1 MRVVLQRGQGVLRQ
15 AQDKLRATA
24 QTVLLS
30 EVMRYETSK
39 YFRFR
44 DASNSLPVAE
54 GTVLG
59 VRWCFKLVTSFQQS
73 LLNVQEFKVTGRQWI
88 LGTVERLKWIV
99 DLLPCKGIER
109 LLVLCR
115 LRNLVKRDPAIIS
128 PQSRINCINHR
139 LNP

>member
-1 MRVVLQRGQGVLRQ
+1 M
-15 AQDKLRATA
+15 
-24 QTVLLS
+24 
-30 EVMRYETSK
+30 
-39 YFRFR
+39 
-44 DASNSLPVAE
+44 
-54 GTVLG
+54 LG

-139 LNP
+139 LNPEPVEACRGVARRAKRRMPRSANQMLDEAGLCILKE